1 MASKCPA
8 CGGKL
13 KLYHI
18 KAECPHCKANI
29 PNYNWEARL
38 EEDSAVAEAK
48 FSSLYRKLNL
58 LKYSVLGTKLRVAR
72 LLMSFIPAVGFILP
86 WAYVISDKDSL
97 SFDLLGL
104 FSEGTNTIKF
114 FGILFKDFGGVLS
127 GLEGA
132 SLYIILGLLFMLLS
146 VVVIVAAFFVP
157 LVKFTKP
164 KTNAAWITDFIS
176 IIFAVVASGLFI
188 SAGAPAYESAGFNI
202 GTLEFAAG
210 ATADAAWGLF
220 VYIALL
226 VVAMVGNLL
235 VSRADITSEEDL
247 EIERLA
253 KVRLK
258 EEKEEADR
266 IRKQEAWL
274 EAEKKKEA
282 EHAEKVR
289 LAREALKEQN
299 KK

>member
-1 MASKCPA
+1 MASNCPN

-13 KLYHI
+13 KIYHI

-38 EEDSAVAEAK
+38 EEDSIIAEAK
-48 FSSLYRKLNL
+48 FASLYRKLNL
-58 LKYSVLGTKLRVAR
+58 LKYSVFGTKLRILR
-72 LLMSFIPAVGFILP
+72 LLMSFIPAIGFILP
-86 WAYVISDKDSL
+86 WAYVVSEKDTL
-97 SFDLLGL
+97 NFDLLGI
-104 FSEGTNTIKF
+104 FTDGTNTLKF
-114 FGILFKDFGGVLS
+114 FGVLFGDIGGILS
-127 GLEGA
+127 ALEGPV
-132 SLYIILGLLFMLLS
+132 LYIILGFLFMLLS
-146 VVVIVAAFFVP
+146 IVVIVVAFFMP
-157 LVKFTKP
+157 IVKFAKP
-164 KTNAAWITDFIS
+164 KTNAGWITDIIS
-176 IIFAVVASGLFI
+176 IIFAVAAVAMFI
-188 SAGAPAYESAGFNI
+188 AAAAPASESAGFNI

-210 ATADAAWGLF
+210 ASVDATWGLF

-253 KVRLK
+253 KVRIK
-258 EEKEEADR
+258 QEKEEAER

-274 EAEKKKEA
+274 EAEKKKEE

-289 LAREALKEQN
+289 KAREALEN
-299 KK
+299 EKK